1 MVVNSP
7 PAVATAPD
15 EPEAPAEEE
24 LVVEIAMPKRK
35 PTRAKKATSRPA
47 WNVGGDGDAKGT
59 AEPSPPSDPA
69 PALAVDDEFE
79 RKLQAAMEAAEKG
92 GGLGAIG
99 GGMQNSP
106 PGSKPSGA
114 TVVVNSPPAVAAEL
128 EAREA
133 SPARDSSRAFAEVAE
148 EDETIEVDCDDET
161 MVLEGDMDVSMM
173 DASPAP
179 LTAATVAEGVLAGLS
194 PAMAQPSPVPAPEP
208 APAPA
213 VDDEFERNLQAA
225 MEAAEKGGGLGA
237 VGRDGGGELSSR
249 GVAPPPYCRAR
260 GDGRVPHGPRRA
272 PHACD

>member
-1 MVVNSP
+1 MW
-7 PAVATAPD
+7 AAT
-15 EPEAPAEEE
+15 
-24 LVVEIAMPKRK
+24 MTQR
-35 PTRAKKATSRPA
+35 R
-47 WNVGGDGDAKGT
+47 T

-69 PALAVDDEFE
+69 PAPAVDDEFE

-99 GGMQNSP
+99 GGMQN
-106 PGSKPSGA
+106 PSRVEPSAAA

-173 DASPAP
+173 DAPPAADRRDCRRGRARGP
-179 LTAATVAEGVLAGLS
+179 LAGDG
-194 PAMAQPSPVPAPEP
+194 ATFPVPAPDP

-213 VDDEFERNLQAA
+213 VDDEFERKLQAA

-237 VGRDGGGELSSR
+237 IGGGMQNSLPVEAV
-249 GVAPPPYCRAR
+249 G
-260 GDGRVPHGPRRA
+260 GRRRWW
-272 PHACD
+272 